1 MNREG
6 TEEMMLLGELQIQCR
21 FAYQHIRSCHLQ
33 EQYGK
38 MARLTVSCEVNFQDA
53 YEALCGMQEE
63 PIELTGQ
70 DAEGRQ
76 ESLFSG
82 LIERAELNNEGGYA
96 ILTLQAVSCLWRMDR
111 RKRSRSFQDISRT
124 YREITEEVAKEYD
137 VRVRWNL
144 PDWEIPCPLVQ
155 YQETDY
161 EFIRRIVSHLGGRIL
176 SSDYGNRKEI
186 NIGLPQSSPVQ
197 IDIDRHKYEEVL
209 YRNPERPSVK
219 DKKTGFRIY
228 GRALLHAGESVA
240 VSGRTYGVMACEV
253 SFDRNGIETCISA
266 YPKECFPAHKI
277 PADKLRGVVIAGE
290 VLQTKGEVLRL
301 HLDIDET
308 QDTDTA
314 YDYPWRPITGNMLYC
329 MPEKGTKAALYF
341 DKDNEENAK
350 AIYNLRENGDR
361 CGDLA
366 DYHNRYFTTDHGK
379 RLYMKPGEMGL
390 VHHKDQNAQIDLID
404 SSMVRMETVNKISIL
419 AQGQV
424 QFQAKSVTVTAP
436 KEITLVRKD
445 LSKPTVINLC
455 NAFDAIGC
463 TGNFMAAPPTVAEK
477 KKKAPSDS
485 GGSAALPEQREE
497 KYELEGAILP
507 ILSNMPTEEYGSAV
521 MEAVAGSMPI
531 LSKITSTK

>member
-1 MNREG
+1 MED
-6 TEEMMLLGELQIQCR
+6 MILLGQLQMKCN
-21 FAYQHIRSCHLQ
+21 FAYQHIRTCHLQ
-33 EQYGK
+33 AQYGE
-38 MARLTVSCEVNFQDA
+38 MARLTVSCEVNFQET

-63 PIELTGQ
+63 AIKLIGQ
-70 DAEGRQ
+70 DEQGRQ

-82 LIERAELNNEGGYA
+82 LIDQAELKNVGGYA
-96 ILTLQAVSCLWRMDR
+96 VLTLRAVSDLWRMDR
-111 RKRSRSFQDISRT
+111 QKKSRSFQDISRT
-124 YREITEEVAKEYD
+124 YRDITEEIAKEYA
-137 VRVRWNL
+137 VKVRWNL
-144 PDWEIPCPLVQ
+144 PDQEIPCPLIQ

-161 EFIRRIVSHLGGRIL
+161 EFIRRIVSHLGGRVL
-176 SSDYGNRKEI
+176 SSDYSNRKEI

-197 IDIDRHKYEEVL
+197 IETDRHKYAEVL
-209 YRNPERPSVK
+209 YKNPERPSVK
-219 DKKTGFRIY
+219 EKKTGYRIY
-228 GRALLHAGESVA
+228 GREFLHVGESVA

-266 YPKECFPAHKI
+266 YPKACFTAHRI
-277 PADKLRGVVIAGE
+277 PAEKLKGVVIAGE

-308 QDTDTA
+308 QDVATA

-350 AIYNLRENGDR
+350 AIYNLRENGEQ
-361 CGDLA
+361 CADLS

-379 RLYMKPGEMGL
+379 RLYMKPGEMGFI
-390 VHHKDQNAQIDLID
+390 HNEDQNAQIALTD
-404 SSMVRMETVNKISIL
+404 SSILRMETVNKISIQ

-463 TGNFMAAPPTVAEK
+463 TGNFMATPPTVAEK
-477 KKKAPSDS
+477 KKKEPSGS

-497 KYELEGAILP
+497 KYELEGAVLP
-507 ILSNMPTEEYGSAV
+507 ILSNIPAEDYGSAL
-521 MEAVAGSMPI
+521 MEAAAGSMPI
-531 LSKITSTK
+531 LSKITSEK

>member
-1 MNREG
+1 MED
-6 TEEMMLLGELQIQCR
+6 MILLGQLQIKSK
-21 FAYQHIRSCHLQ
+21 FDYQHILSCHLQ
-33 EQYGK
+33 TQYGE
-38 MARLTVSCEVNFQDA
+38 MAKLTVSCEVDFSEA
-53 YEALCGMQEE
+53 YGALCGMQEE

-70 DAEGRQ
+70 DEEGRE

-82 LIERAELNNEGGYA
+82 LIERAELKSVGRYA
-96 ILTLQAVSCLWRMDR
+96 VLTLQAVSGLWRMDR
-111 RKRSRSFQDISRT
+111 RRKSRSFQDISRT
-124 YREITEEVAKEYD
+124 YRDITEEIAKEYD
-137 VRVRWNL
+137 IRVRWNL
-144 PDWEIPCPLVQ
+144 PDREIPCPLIQ

-186 NIGLPQSSPVQ
+186 NIGLPQGSPVQ
-197 IDIDRHKYEEVL
+197 IDTAQHKYEEVL
-209 YRNPERPSVK
+209 YRKQERPSVK
-219 DKKTGFRIY
+219 DKKTGYRIY
-228 GRALLHAGESVA
+228 GREFLHVGESVA
-240 VSGRTYGVMACEV
+240 VSGRIYGVMACEV
-253 SFDRNGIETCISA
+253 SFDHNGIETCISA
-266 YPKECFPAHKI
+266 YPKECFPADKI
-277 PADKLRGVVIAGE
+277 PAERLKGVVIAGE
-290 VLQTKGEVLRL
+290 VLETKGEVLRL

-308 QDTDTA
+308 QDTATA

-350 AIYNLRENGDR
+350 AIYNLRENGER

-366 DYHNRYFTTDHGK
+366 DYNNRYFTTDHGK

-390 VHHKDQNAQIDLID
+390 VHKEDQNAQIDLTD
-404 SSMVRMETVNKISIL
+404 GSMVRMETVNKISIL

-477 KKKAPSDS
+477 KKKAPSGS

-497 KYELEGAILP
+497 TYELEGAVLP
-507 ILSNMPTEEYGSAV
+507 ILSNIPAEDYGSAL
-521 MEAVAGSMPI
+521 MEAAAGSMPI
-531 LSKITSTK
+531 LTKITSEK